1 MSSWRFSSETPP
13 IQLDEHAEVGEEI
26 RLKYRYIDL
35 RRPEMA
41 ARLRFR
47 SKVGNTIRNFLDNN
61 GFLDIETPLLTKA
74 TPEGARDY
82 LVPSRT
88 HPGRA
93 QARKQ
98 RKQQKSTKMHFKRR
112 NFS

>member
-1 MSSWRFSSETPP
+1 MSSRYWNASETPP
-13 IQLDEHAEVGEEI
+13 IQLDEHAEVGEDI

-61 GFLDIETPLLTKA
+61 GFLDIETPLA
-74 TPEGARDY
+74 YE
-82 LVPSRT
+82 SNS
-88 HPGRA
+88 GRSSGLSCA
-93 QARKQ
+93 KPH
-98 RKQQKSTKMHFKRR
+98 S
-112 NFS
+112 SG